1 MIPFLSTIVLLAL
14 PGIVLVFLLI
24 TFILEHHWRKYSVG
38 KAVLSRLRRIYYP
51 VSGALFLLVVILFMS
66 YFLKA

>member
-1 MIPFLSTIVLLAL
+1 MAPFLSTIILLTL
-14 PGIVLVFLLI
+14 PGMLVIFLL
-24 TFILEHHWRKYSVG
+24 TTLILEHHWRKYSVG
-38 KAVLSRLRRIYYP
+38 KAVLSRLRKIYYP